1 VHGQGTGLRVIA
13 RDAGDT
19 GRAGDGGGGGES
31 YDGAPTGGVYRASPH
46 RERIIDGTLTCL
58 ARHGTTK
65 TTVDDIARQAGVSR
79 ATVYRVFPGGRD
91 EMLAA
96 VVDTEMARLF
106 SALGVRLGEAGDL
119 TEALVA
125 GIVEASTRI
134 SNHPALAYLVEHEPD
149 VVLGHLA
156 FDESNR
162 LLATASRF
170 TAPFLARWMSP
181 SEAERVTEWATRIVL
196 SYAIAPS
203 PLLDLTDP
211 SDAEHLVTTF
221 VIPGIDALHRA
232 GSRAAIVITP
242 FAVGGR
248 PTPPGAAPTGT
259 TARSSTDHPSSTVP
273 STTDHP
279 STTVPSTTDHPST
292 TEHAKGAIP

>member
-1 VHGQGTGLRVIA
+1 MALRVIA
-13 RDAGDT
+13 KDGDSHSGAPA
-19 GRAGDGGGGGES
+19 GRAD
-31 YDGAPTGGVYRASPH
+31 RASPH

-58 ARHGTTK
+58 ARQGTAK

-79 ATVYRVFPGGRD
+79 ATVYRVFPGGRE

-106 SALGVRLGEAGDL
+106 SALGVRLGEAHDL

-134 SNHPALAYLVEHEPD
+134 SNHPALAYLVEHEPEM
-149 VVLGHLA
+149 VLGHLA

-162 LLATASRF
+162 LLKTASRF

-181 SEAERVTEWATRIVL
+181 SEAERVAEWATRIVL

-203 PLLDLTDP
+203 PRTDLTDP

-232 GSRAAIVITP
+232 GSRGSIVITP
-242 FAVGGR
+242 FATEAR
-248 PTPPGAAPTGT
+248 PSPSGPAPPPLA
-259 TARSSTDHPSSTVP
+259 PSSTHQP
-273 STTDHP
+273 KSTVRP
-279 STTVPSTTDHPST
+279 KSTVQPKS
-292 TEHAKGAIP
+292 TEHAKGATP